1 MGSVLLFFFFFL
13 WISYRLKRI
22 FFFRSRD
29 YLLRS
34 IMIILWHG
42 CCEIIA
48 RVTRFWSNVLSIDW
62 YLLVK
67 TWDFIE
73 SFLPPPP
80 PPPPPSHQNLETR
93 ILNEGR
99 ELIEESNPKIT
110 ISIMLSSKEDGIQ
123 VLPISCSSSILK
135 KRNEKDDKLMKRYNL
150 PLNYLSLQK
159 WTEWKSESC
168 HECDQ
173 ALNWFFRSKCC
184 ACTNEKNK

>member
-1 MGSVLLFFFFFL
+1 MA
-13 WISYRLKRI
+13 R
-22 FFFRSRD
+22 
-29 YLLRS
+29 LLRDNRTS
-34 IMIILWHG
+34 DEILIERSFDRLIFIGKNLRFH
-42 CCEIIA
+42 
-48 RVTRFWSNVLSIDW
+48 RVISS
-62 YLLVK
+62 
-67 TWDFIE
+67 
-73 SFLPPPP
+73 P